1 MSEELASLVNDRVR
15 VLRPR
20 LLDTTRRNPL
30 INNVL
35 SSRAA
40 SYVAIVDEKP
50 QSILDLLVAERT
62 MAIVPL
68 PPMDDSDLPD
78 EKNAEFR
85 NAFSNAQQLDE
96 DYLQAIERIDFDFDE
111 RAFEK
116 QAKLDRALKD
126 KIRVEL
132 DMPPRPG
139 GTQHQDLVTH
149 ARIHG
154 INPSTVLPEASFT
167 ADDDRHDDNDLQTLM
182 LPQQL
187 QSRLG
192 RIYSKQRMFE
202 EERGL
207 KVTYLALGYL
217 RWTLPDSP
225 ADDTSFK
232 SPLFLIPVTLI
243 RDRSTEGE
251 RYFIRMEG
259 EPHLNPVLKQKLEAD
274 AQFDIEPLL
283 KAESEDPVNVEGL
296 FRVVQDFR
304 PQRSRV
310 WEVRREATFGVYPFQ
325 GIDLYN
331 DLSPEGISF
340 ADFSVLKQLFLGSSE
355 SEEGGAGWE
364 TIDLDAEDVARQ
376 VPHTVLDS
384 DSSQFLAL
392 LKVASGENV
401 ALEGPPGSGKSQTIV
416 NAIANT
422 LHAGKRVL
430 FVAQKMTALEVVH
443 ARLQALGLHD
453 FVLPMVG
460 SKSDTESFY
469 ETLERRLGSNA
480 QQQTKQLDTLRT
492 QLQQQKEEISSYIQ
506 LLKRVLE
513 PTSITVHELMGLK
526 VRHSQAIDRLPPALR
541 RAEISFHQF
550 SSSFGLAEFS
560 LMAQELAAAA
570 EQLMEARLPLDSPWS
585 IAAQDT
591 LDLEALNTAMQDA
604 QGFLDRLLEMVSSLE
619 VRSLQHLNVPFEQH
633 SATEIK
639 KALELGKH
647 WRNSTDLNWQRLVSN
662 GDDARVLIQ
671 SLLQKSLYI
680 DELAAKTSISRSQL
694 EAASNDVSELR
705 NLASYV
711 AMHGLRAFGSE
722 QPESLDA
729 RDRALLEKA
738 GLASEAIDR
747 LQSESLLVAP
757 KKFSEVAEVVQR
769 LASNSWVLTELERG
783 SPADLLDQLDKAESL
798 IGQAYGTLDESV
810 PLPEL
815 KSLRHALRVIESSG
829 FVARFGS
836 AFKEAKKKASVW
848 LGYQSG
854 ERINRSAV
862 AADLEAVIDVRRK
875 LADLRVS
882 ENLEELSSQ
891 SRIKVRDLRAA
902 LAKDFEQLLSCG
914 FEARKAG
921 AFASRAEVS
930 TVLNLVAGGPE
941 LEAWGELNSRIG
953 SLKARV
959 DFYEK
964 HADSIITAFKLSSSL
979 RLDTEVLLS
988 GLIDAAN
995 SYASVRAEMSD
1006 AWGRSNSD
1014 SPLPGEE
1021 QLKDYGELLSFTSSL
1036 SEEAL
1041 ELSVVGADSERRVE
1055 FSALTAAHLAVE
1067 NTLRLLYQGV
1077 GRELKYRPAVDAE
1090 TELTRFLDDRSGFNN
1105 LVARRN
1111 TLRKAASQGYGPALV
1126 ALDEEGLLEQAEE
1139 YAPAALAGSLSRKA
1153 SVKFG
1158 SSLMEFSGASL
1169 SASRAKLADLDR
1181 QLIELAPE
1189 SVRLKSISLAHPPK
1203 GVGSGRKSEYT
1214 DLALIRHELGKT
1226 RRIPP
1231 RRLLKRARSAL
1242 AELFP
1247 CWMMVPS
1254 SVAQHLPRAEMFDLV
1269 IIDEASQMLPEQS
1282 ISALMR
1288 GRQALISGDTN
1299 QLPPSNFFQGLS
1311 VDDEDDEDT
1320 ATPEES
1326 ILELANTQ
1334 FHPKHRLQWH
1344 YRSRHEELIAF
1355 SNHYVYDDELVIF
1368 PSPAPDR
1375 PSMGVSLVQVNGIF
1389 QRGLNPAE
1397 AQVMVE
1403 HVVSF
1408 MRQEPDRSLGVVVM
1422 NQAQMEQ
1429 IDAMVLRAAQEDS
1442 AVADYIDRWADQD
1455 GGLQRFFVKNLE
1467 NVQGDERD
1475 VIFIGTVYGADPTGR
1490 FYQRFGPINGPAG
1503 KRRLNVLFSRAK
1515 ERIVTFSS
1523 IPLEKFSPNESN
1535 QGATLLKLWLQYSA
1549 TKRLGERLLDS
1560 EQAGLPD
1567 NPFEE
1572 HVIETVNRLGF
1583 EAVPQVGVS
1592 GYYIDIGVK
1601 HPSYPFGYLCGIE
1614 CDGAS
1619 YHSAKTARDRDRLR
1633 QEVLERLGWSLYR
1646 IWSTDWFRDTFG
1658 QVELLEAHLN
1668 DLLKR
1673 RLEDVGELEHP
1684 FESTKPVVGQG
1695 SEAPLFREVTGFGNV
1710 EEVPHGEASEEA
1722 VIGIGSKVKIRYL
1735 SGSRAGATAQVWLTE
1750 RADLEGLK
1758 MPGFQLLPVKAPLGQ
1773 ALIDSFVGDIVSFEV
1788 QGSVVRVEI
1797 LEDQSE
1803 G

>member
-1 MSEELASLVNDRVR
+1 MSEELTSLVNDRVR

-50 QSILDLLVAERT
+50 QSILDLLVSERT

-68 PPMDDSDLPD
+68 PPMNDSDLPD

-96 DYLQAIERIDFDFDE
+96 DYLQAIEKIDFDFDE
-111 RAFEK
+111 GAFEK

-139 GTQHQDLVTH
+139 GTQQQDLVTH

-154 INPSTVLPEASFT
+154 ISPSTILPEASFT

-207 KVTYLALGYL
+207 KVTYLTLAYL
-217 RWTLPDSP
+217 RWSLPDSP
-225 ADDTSFK
+225 ADDTPFK

-243 RDRSTEGE
+243 RDRSREGE
-251 RYFIRMEG
+251 RYFIRIEG
-259 EPHLNPVLKQKLEAD
+259 DPHLNPVLKQKLEAE

-283 KAESEDPVNVEGL
+283 TAESKNPIDVEGL
-296 FRVVQDFR
+296 FRVVQDFH
-304 PQRSRV
+304 PERSRI

-340 ADFSVLKQLFLGSSE
+340 ADFSVLKQLFLGSSD
-355 SEEGGAGWE
+355 SEEGAPNWE
-364 TIDLDAEDVARQ
+364 TIDLDAEDVAQQ

-416 NAIANT
+416 NAIANA
-422 LHAGKRVL
+422 LYSGKRVL

-443 ARLQALGLHD
+443 ARLQALGLDD
-453 FVLPMVG
+453 FVLPMIG

-469 ETLERRLGSNA
+469 ETLERRIGLNA
-480 QQQTKQLDTLRT
+480 QQQTKQLDSLRT
-492 QLQQQKEEISSYIQ
+492 QLQQQKKEIGSYIQ
-506 LLKRVLE
+506 LLQRVLE

-541 RAEISFHQF
+541 RAEVAFHQF
-550 SSSFGLAEFS
+550 SSSFGLAEFY
-560 LMAQELAAAA
+560 LMAAELAAAA
-570 EQLMEARLPLDSPWS
+570 EQLLEARLPLDSPWS
-585 IAAQDT
+585 IAVQDN
-591 LDLEALNTAMQDA
+591 LDLEALNSAMQDA
-604 QGFLDRLLEMVSSLE
+604 QDFLDRLLKIVSSLE
-619 VRSLQHLNVPFEQH
+619 VRSSQNLCVPFEQH
-633 SATEIK
+633 SATEIT
-639 KALELGKH
+639 KALEVGRH
-647 WRNSTDLNWQRLVSN
+647 WRNSSDLNWRRLVSN

-680 DELAAKTSISRSQL
+680 DDLASKASVSRSQL
-694 EAASNDVSELR
+694 DMASKNASDLK
-705 NLASYV
+705 NLADYV
-711 AMHGLRAFGSE
+711 AMHGLHAFGSE
-722 QPESLDA
+722 QPESLYMEDKKS
-729 RDRALLEKA
+729 LEIS
-738 GLASEAIDR
+738 GQASEAVER

-757 KKFSEVAEVVQR
+757 KRISEVAEVVQR
-769 LASNSWVLTELERG
+769 LARNTWVLNELERG
-783 SPADLLDQLDKAESL
+783 SPADLLDQLDKAERL

-815 KSLRHALRVIESSG
+815 KSLRHAMRVIESSG
-829 FVARFGS
+829 FFARFGR
-836 AFKEAKKKASVW
+836 AFKEATTKASGW

-854 ERINRSAV
+854 ERVNRLAM
-862 AADLEAVIDVRRK
+862 AADLGAVIDVRRK
-875 LADLRVS
+875 LADLPVS
-882 ENLEELSSQ
+882 ENLEELT
-891 SRIKVRDLRAA
+891 SRSRMRLRDLRST
-902 LAKDFEQLLSCG
+902 LAQDFELLLSCG
-914 FEARKAG
+914 FEARKAA
-921 AFASRAEVS
+921 AFASKGEVA
-930 TVLNLVAGGPE
+930 TVLNLVAGGPN
-941 LEAWGELNSRIG
+941 LEDWGELDSQIDSLRARI
-953 SLKARV
+953 A
-959 DFYEK
+959 FYEG
-964 HADSIITAFKLSSSL
+964 HADSIITAFRVSSFL

-988 GLIDAAN
+988 GLIGAVD

-1006 AWGRSNSD
+1006 AWNWGNPG
-1014 SPLPGEE
+1014 SPLPRDG
-1021 QLKDYGELLSFTSSL
+1021 QLKDYGELLDFTSLL
-1036 SEEAL
+1036 SSEAL
-1041 ELSVVGADSERRVE
+1041 ELAVVGADSERRVE
-1055 FSALTAAHLAVE
+1055 FSALTAAHLEVE

-1077 GRELKYRPAVDAE
+1077 GCELKYRSAVDVEAE
-1090 TELTRFLDDRSGFNN
+1090 LAKFLDDRGGYNN
-1105 LVARRN
+1105 VVARRN
-1111 TLRKAASQGYGPALV
+1111 TLRKAASHGYGRALV
-1126 ALDEEGLLEQAEE
+1126 ALDEEGLLEHAEE
-1139 YAPAALAGSLSRKA
+1139 FAPAALASSLSRKA

-1158 SSLMEFSGASL
+1158 SALMEFSGASL
-1169 SASRAKLADLDR
+1169 SASRARLAELDR
-1181 QLIELAPE
+1181 QLIKLAPE

-1214 DLALIRHELGKT
+1214 DLALIRHELGKI

-1247 CWMMVPS
+1247 CWMMVPG

-1269 IIDEASQMLPEQS
+1269 VIDEASQMLPEQS

-1288 GRQALISGDTN
+1288 GRQALVSGDTN

-1344 YRSRHEELIAF
+1344 YRSRHEDLIAF

-1408 MRQEPDRSLGVVVM
+1408 MHEGPDRSLGVVVM

-1429 IDAMVLRAAQEDS
+1429 IDAMVLRAAQEDP

-1455 GGLQRFFVKNLE
+1455 GGLERFFVKNLE

-1515 ERIVTFSS
+1515 EKIVTFSS
-1523 IPLEKFSPNESN
+1523 IPLEKFSPSEGN
-1535 QGATLLKLWLQYSA
+1535 QGATLLKLWLQYCA
-1549 TKRLGERLLDS
+1549 TTRLGERVIDS
-1560 EQAGLPD
+1560 EQSGLPD

-1572 HVIETVNRLGF
+1572 HVIETVKRLGF
-1583 EAVPQVGVS
+1583 KAVPQVGVS

-1673 RLEDVGELEHP
+1673 RLEEVGDLKHLS
-1684 FESTKPVVGQG
+1684 ESSESVSGRG
-1695 SEAPLFREVTGFGNV
+1695 SEAQLFSEGTDFGNAEGIQFGGTV
-1710 EEVPHGEASEEA
+1710 EEAAIEV
-1722 VIGIGSKVKIRYL
+1722 GSKVKIRYL
-1735 SGSRAGATAQVWLTE
+1735 SGSRAGATVQVWLTD
-1750 RADLEGLK
+1750 RADLDGFD
-1758 MPGFQLLPVKAPLGQ
+1758 MPGFQVLPVKAPLGQ
-1773 ALIDSFVGDIVSFEV
+1773 ALIDSVIGDIVSFEV
-1788 QGSVVRVEI
+1788 QGADVRVEI
-1797 LEDQSE
+1797 LENLSE
-1803 G
+1803 